1 MKIYCIAMEI
11 RQLAHFIAVAEERSF
26 SRAASRVNIVQSGL
40 SASIKALEQE
50 LGIALLLRTTRRVD
64 LTEAGRVFLAEV
76 RRVET
81 ALQGA
86 RDAVEAVRG
95 VVRGT
100 VQVGT
105 MQRLSPLFDLPAVLV
120 RFRAEHPHVEV
131 VLRQGASGLML
142 SDVAEGKLDFAFL
155 SLLGAPPRGINVTS
169 LGEDAMVAVCASSH
183 RFAQLPAVSLA
194 QLADEPFLDLVP
206 QSSVR
211 TIVDRAFGA
220 AHLER
225 QVAFELNDLP
235 TILDLAANGLGVTI
249 LPRFIA
255 SDARGVQCVPLEPAL
270 TSWRLVLARRDR
282 HPVGPAARALLRLIV
297 PRAPGQE
304 TGGRRSGPTLRI

>member
-1 MKIYCIAMEI
+1 MEI
-11 RQLAHFIAVAEERSF
+11 RQLAHFVAVAEERSF
-26 SRAASRVNIVQSGL
+26 SRAAKRVNIVQSGL

-50 LGIALLLRTTRRVD
+50 LGITLLLRTTRRVD
-64 LTEAGRVFLAEV
+64 LTEAGSVFLAEV

-81 ALQGA
+81 ALQAA

-105 MQRLSPLFDLPAVLV
+105 MQRLAPLFDLPAVLA

-131 VLRQGASGLML
+131 VLRQDASGVML
-142 SDVAEGKLDFAFL
+142 SEVAEGKLDFAFL
-155 SLLGAPPRGINVTS
+155 SLLGAPPRGINVTP
-169 LGEDAMVAVCASSH
+169 LGEDDLVAVCPPMH
-183 RFAQLPAVSLA
+183 RFSQRPAVSLA
-194 QLADEPFLDLVP
+194 QLAEEPFLDLVAR
-206 QSSVR
+206 SSVR
-211 TIVDRAFGA
+211 IMVDRAFGA
-220 AHLER
+220 AHIER

-235 TILDLAANGLGVTI
+235 TALDLVAKGLGVTV

-255 SDARGVQCVPLEPAL
+255 SDVRGVTCVPIEPAL
-270 TSWRLVLARRDR
+270 SRWRLVLARRDR
-282 HPVGPAARALLRLIV
+282 QPVGPAARALLRLIV

-304 TGGRRSGPTLRI
+304 TGGRRSGPTLKV

>member
-1 MKIYCIAMEI
+1 MEI
-11 RQLAHFIAVAEERSF
+11 RQLTHFVAVAEERSF
-26 SRAASRVNIVQSGL
+26 SRAAKRVNIVQSGL

-50 LGIALLLRTTRRVD
+50 LGIPLLLRTTRRVD
-64 LTEAGRVFLAEV
+64 LTEAGAVFLAEV

-105 MQRLSPLFDLPAVLV
+105 MQRLAPLFDLPAVLA
-120 RFRAEHPHVEV
+120 RFRADHPHVGV
-131 VLRQGASGLML
+131 MLRQGASGLML
-142 SDVAEGKLDFAFL
+142 SEIAEGKLDFAFL
-155 SLLGAPPRGINVTS
+155 SLLGAPPRGINVTPI
-169 LGEDAMVAVCASSH
+169 GEDEIVVVCASAH
-183 RFAQLPAVSLA
+183 RFSRLSAVTLA
-194 QLADEPFLDLVP
+194 QVSDEPFLDLVP

-225 QVAFELNDLP
+225 QVAFELNDVP
-235 TILDLAANGLGVTI
+235 TTLDLAANGLGVTV
-249 LPRFIA
+249 LPRFMA
-255 SDARGVQCVPLEPAL
+255 NDVPGVACVPLEPAL
-270 TSWRLVLARRDR
+270 NKWRLVLARRDR
-282 HPVGPAARALLRLIV
+282 QPVGPAARALLRLIV

-304 TGGRRSGPTLRI
+304 TGGRRSGPTPRI

>member
-1 MKIYCIAMEI
+1 MEI
-11 RQLAHFIAVAEERSF
+11 RQLTHFVAVAEERSF
-26 SRAASRVNIVQSGL
+26 SRAAKRVNIVQSGL

-50 LGIALLLRTTRRVD
+50 LGITLLLRTTRRVD
-64 LTEAGRVFLAEV
+64 LTEAGSVFLAEV

-105 MQRLSPLFDLPAVLV
+105 MQRLAPLFDLPAVLA
-120 RFRAEHPHVEV
+120 RFRAAHPPVEV
-131 VLRQGASGLML
+131 VLRQEASGVML
-142 SDVAEGKLDFAFL
+142 SEVAEGKLDFAFL
-155 SLLGAPPRGINVTS
+155 SFLGAPPRGINVTP
-169 LGEDAMVAVCASSH
+169 LGEDEIVAVCASTH
-183 RFAQLPAVSLA
+183 RFAQLPAVSLTQVA
-194 QLADEPFLDLVP
+194 EEPFLDLVP
-206 QSSVR
+206 RSSVR
-211 TIVDRAFGA
+211 IIVDRAFGA
-220 AHLER
+220 AHIER

-235 TILDLAANGLGVTI
+235 TALDLVAKGLGVTV

-255 SDARGVQCVPLEPAL
+255 SDVRGVACVPIEPAL
-270 TSWRLVLARRDR
+270 SKWRLVLVRRDR
-282 HPVGPAARALLRLIV
+282 QPVGPAARALLRLIV

-304 TGGRRSGPTLRI
+304 TGGRRSGPTLKV

>member
-1 MKIYCIAMEI
+1 MEI
-11 RQLAHFIAVAEERSF
+11 RQLAHFVAVAEERSF
-26 SRAASRVNIVQSGL
+26 SRAAKRVNIVQSGL

-50 LGIALLLRTTRRVD
+50 LGIPLLLRTTRRVD
-64 LTEAGRVFLAEV
+64 LTEAGAVFLAEV

-105 MQRLSPLFDLPAVLV
+105 MQRLAPLFDLPAVLA
-120 RFRAEHPHVEV
+120 RFRADHPHVEV
-131 VLRQGASGLML
+131 VLRQEASGLML
-142 SDVAEGKLDFAFL
+142 SEVAEGKLDFAFL
-155 SLLGAPPRGINVTS
+155 SLLGAPPRGINVTP
-169 LGEDAMVAVCASSH
+169 LGEDDLVAVCPSTH
-183 RFAQLPAVSLA
+183 RFSQLPAVSLA
-194 QLADEPFLDLVP
+194 QLAEEPFLDLVAR
-206 QSSVR
+206 SSVR
-211 TIVDRAFGA
+211 IIVDRAFGA
-220 AHLER
+220 AHIDR

-235 TILDLAANGLGVTI
+235 TALDLVAKGLGVTV

-255 SDARGVQCVPLEPAL
+255 SDVRGVACVPIEPAL
-270 TSWRLVLARRDR
+270 NRWRLVLARRDLQ
-282 HPVGPAARALLRLIV
+282 PVGPAARALLRLIV

-304 TGGRRSGPTLRI
+304 TGGRRSGPTLKV